1 MRTLMTLTVLSAL
14 LAAPAAARGQTY
26 AGGSEATPE
35 ARLNAEHRGA
45 FEKCIEL
52 VNAQRPADAEP
63 ECRHAVDTSNQ
74 MGEWGGLTRA
84 DAHEWLGHSLYLQ
97 QKRNAALDEYQQSLA
112 IWNMQADG
120 DDAERGEAYAFVG
133 NAKLGLKD
141 YAGADEAY
149 MEAIAVIQTAI
160 VHMPS
165 TKDSYSGR
173 LKTILTLDARVKRAL
188 GDVDG
193 ASVQELAAE
202 ALDGQ

>member
-1 MRTLMTLTVLSAL
+1 
-14 LAAPAAARGQTY
+14 
-26 AGGSEATPE
+26 
-35 ARLNAEHRGA
+35 
-45 FEKCIEL
+45 
-52 VNAQRPADAEP
+52 
-63 ECRHAVDTSNQ
+63 
-74 MGEWGGLTRA
+74 
-84 DAHEWLGHSLYLQ
+84 
-97 QKRNAALDEYQQSLA
+97 
-112 IWNMQADG
+112 
-120 DDAERGEAYAFVG
+120 
-133 NAKLGLKD
+133 
-141 YAGADEAY
+141 